1 MPLRFKSR
9 LLAHLRH
16 ERYVPTNVAQ
26 LTADLEV
33 DDPDE
38 FRDAVRAL
46 TDEGAIVVSDSGMV
60 TLPSYADGPRVIE
73 GEFRGTSKGFGFV
86 KTDQMRREGDLF
98 VPPHLTG
105 DAMTGDRV
113 RVGLIEDR
121 QRGRRDPDKR
131 FSGEV
136 IEVIERKAS
145 SFTGTIETRGV
156 SFVVIP
162 DARELEG
169 RPIVLRDAES
179 KYAGVG
185 DKVVFEI
192 TDYPEGDALG
202 EGVIVRVLGAAGEPD
217 IETQAVIAAYGLPSR
232 EFPEACVEQAREA
245 TRAFDEA
252 IERFRAG
259 ETLKGRLD
267 LTGEFVTTI
276 DPPDAKDYDDAI
288 SLKKLPATD
297 GGGWE
302 LAVHIAD
309 VGHFIQAGSPLD
321 VEARQRGNSVYLPRL
336 VIPMLP
342 EVLSNG
348 ICSLQE
354 GVERFAKTAFIRF
367 DTRANVVGRGV
378 ASTIIKSRKRMTYLE
393 AQALIDGDQDE
404 AKNHAKTEPNYTDEL
419 IASVREMN
427 RLAKAI
433 EQRRHGQG
441 MISLELPDVEL
452 IFDDNGHV
460 VDGQPEDDAYT
471 HKIIEMF
478 MVEANE
484 VLGHLFQ
491 DLQVPLIR
499 RIHPDPVPGDQEDMR
514 KSAMVAGFKIPASPS
529 REELQGLLDATRGT
543 PAARAVHMA
552 VLRTLTK
559 AEYSPA
565 RIGHY
570 ALASE
575 AYAHFTSPIRRYPD
589 LTVHRSLAVFLAM
602 TENGQSPPKSDESF
616 ARLGEEML
624 KHNDCPDE
632 QTLLEAGRHC
642 TQTEQNAA
650 SAEADLRKL
659 LVLMLLSNKI
669 GETFRGVVTGVNPRG
684 LFVQIDRF
692 VIDGFIK
699 TSDLPGD
706 VTRGNGPPR
715 WQLDKK
721 SGGLVD
727 QSSGRSY
734 NVGHMFEVSIAHVD
748 LIKRQL
754 ELAVADAGSRAAGKS
769 KPTLTLGSDGGGLG
783 HGGGAGFGM
792 SGGGRTGSQR
802 RSAKSKRR
810 DKGKKDYRGDRKG
823 KGKRQ

>member
-1 MPLRFKSR
+1 MPLRFQSR
-9 LLAHLRH
+9 LIAHLSH

-26 LTADLEV
+26 LTDDLSI
-33 DDPDE
+33 DDPQG
-38 FRDAVRAL
+38 FRDAITAL
-46 TDEGAIVVSDSGMV
+46 ADEGQLVVSDQGTV
-60 TLPSYADGPRVIE
+60 RLPSYADLPSILE
-73 GEFRGTSKGFGFV
+73 GEFRGTGKAFAFFKPEV
-86 KTDQMRREGDLF
+86 AVVEGDLF
-98 VPPHLTG
+98 IPPG
-105 DAMTGDRV
+105 AGADAMTGDRV
-113 RVGLIEDR
+113 KVGVVEDK
-121 QRGRRDPDKR
+121 QRGRRDPAKR
-131 FSGEV
+131 FFGEV
-136 IEVIERKAS
+136 IEVVERKQS
-145 SFTGTIETRGV
+145 SFTGTIEKRGTD
-156 SFVVIP
+156 FVVIP

-169 RPIVLRDAES
+169 RPIIVKDAEA

-192 TDYPEGDALG
+192 TDYPEEEFLG
-202 EGVIVRVLGAAGEPD
+202 EGVIVRVLGEAGEPD

-245 TRAFDEA
+245 TREFDEA
-252 IERFRAG
+252 IERFRKG
-259 ETLKGRLD
+259 EELPGRLD
-267 LTGEFVTTI
+267 LTGEFITTI

-288 SLKKLPATD
+288 SIKRLPQSE

-309 VGHFIQAGSPLD
+309 VGHFIPAGSALD
-321 VEARQRGNSVYLPRL
+321 VEAVERGNSVYLPRL

-367 DTRANVVGRGV
+367 DSKANVIGRGV

-393 AQALIDGDQDE
+393 AQALIDGDQEE

-419 IASVREMN
+419 IASLTEMN

-433 EQRRHGQG
+433 EKRRHGQG

-484 VLGHLFQ
+484 VLGHLFRQ
-491 DLQVPLIR
+491 LEVPLIR
-499 RIHPDPVPGDQEDMR
+499 RIHPEPVPGDQEDMR
-514 KSAMVAGFKIPASPS
+514 KSAMVAGFKIPANPT

-565 RIGHY
+565 LIGHY

-589 LTVHRSLAVFLAM
+589 LTVHRALIVFLSM
-602 TENGQSPPKSDESF
+602 TGNGQNPPKSDEAF
-616 ARLGEEML
+616 KKLGQEMV
-624 KHNDCPDE
+624 KHKDCPDE
-632 QTLLEAGRHC
+632 QTLLAVGRSC

-650 SAEADLRKL
+650 AAEMELRKL
-659 LVLMLLSNKI
+659 LLLMLLATKI
-669 GETFRGVVTGVNPRG
+669 GEEFDGVVTGVNPRG
-684 LFVQIDRF
+684 VFVQIDRF
-692 VIDGFIK
+692 IIDGFIK

-706 VTRGNGPPR
+706 TTRDNRPPR

-727 QSSGRSY
+727 QNSGRSY
-734 NVGHMFEVSIAHVD
+734 NVGHLLTVSIAHVD
-748 LIKRQL
+748 LVKRQL
-754 ELAVADAGSRAAGKS
+754 ELAVSNAESRAAGKGAM
-769 KPTLTLGSDGGGLG
+769 PALTLGGDAGGLG
-783 HGGGAGFGM
+783 HGGGAGFNA
-792 SGGGRTGSQR
+792 RTGSQR

-810 DKGKKDYRGDRKG
+810 DKGKKNYRDDRKG

>member
-1 MPLRFKSR
+1 MPLKYQSR
-9 LLAHLRH
+9 LFAHLKH

-26 LTADLEV
+26 LAADLEI
-33 DDPDE
+33 DDPAD
-38 FRDAVRAL
+38 FREAISTLA
-46 TDEGAIVVSDSGMV
+46 TEGSLVVSDSGMV
-60 TLPSYADGPRVIE
+60 TLPSYADLPNILE
-73 GEFRGTSKGFGFV
+73 GEFRGTGKAFAFFRADV
-86 KTDQMRREGDLF
+86 VTREGDLF
-98 VPPHLTG
+98 IPPGATG

-113 RVGLIEDR
+113 RVGVVDDK
-121 QRGRRDPDKR
+121 QRGKRDPAKR
-131 FSGEV
+131 FYCEV
-136 IEVIERKAS
+136 IEVVERKKS
-145 SFTGTIETRGV
+145 SFTGRIEKRGTQ
-156 SFVVIP
+156 FVVIP

-169 RPIVLRDAES
+169 RPIIVNDAEA
-179 KYAGVG
+179 KYASVD

-192 TDYPEGDALG
+192 TDFPEGDHLG

-217 IETQAVIAAYGLPSR
+217 IETQATIAAYNLPDR

-245 TRAFDEA
+245 TRQFDEA
-252 IERFRAG
+252 VERFRKG
-259 ETLKGRLD
+259 EQLPGRLD

-288 SLKKLPATD
+288 SIKRLPEND

-309 VGHFIQAGSPLD
+309 VGHFIPTGSPLD
-321 VEARQRGNSVYLPRL
+321 VEASKRGNSVYLPRL

-354 GVERFAKTAFIRF
+354 GVERFAKTAYIRF
-367 DTRANVVGRGV
+367 DKKAHVIGRGV

-393 AQALIDGDQDE
+393 AQALIDGNEEE
-404 AKNHAKTEPNYTDEL
+404 ARKHAKTDTAYTPEL
-419 IASVREMN
+419 SSTLAEMN

-433 EQRRHGQG
+433 EQRRHKQG

-471 HKIIEMF
+471 HKLIEMF

-484 VLGHLFQ
+484 VLGHLFKN
-491 DLQVPLIR
+491 LEVPLIR

-514 KSAMVAGFKIPASPS
+514 KSASVAGFKIPANPT

-565 RIGHY
+565 LIGHY

-589 LTVHRSLAVFLAM
+589 LTVHRALIVFLSM
-602 TENGQSPPKSDESF
+602 TNNGENPPKSDEAF
-616 ARLGEEML
+616 RKLGKEML
-624 KHNDCPDE
+624 KHKDCPDE
-632 QTLLEAGRHC
+632 KTLLEVGRTC

-650 SAEADLRKL
+650 AAEMDLRKL
-659 LVLMLLSNKI
+659 LLLMLLSKKI
-669 GETFRGVVTGVNPRG
+669 GEEFEGVVTGVNPRG

-692 VIDGFIK
+692 IVDGFIK
-699 TSDLPGD
+699 ISDLPGD
-706 VTRGNGPPR
+706 TTRDNRPPR
-715 WQLDKK
+715 WQMDQK

-727 QSSGRSY
+727 QNSGRSY
-734 NVGHMFEVSIAHVD
+734 GVGHLVKVAISHVD

-754 ELAVADAGSRAAGKS
+754 ELVISGDSSRAAGKS
-769 KPTLTLGSDGGGLG
+769 AKITLGSDGGGLG
-783 HGGGAGFGM
+783 NAGGAGFNA
-792 SGGGRTGSQR
+792 RTGGQR

-810 DKGKKDYRGDRKG
+810 DKGKKDFRDDRKG

>member
-16 ERYVPTNVAQ
+16 DRYVPTNVAQ
-26 LTADLEV
+26 LTADLEI
-33 DDPDE
+33 DDPE
-38 FRDAVRAL
+38 AFREAVRTL
-46 TDEGAIVVSDSGMV
+46 QSEGALIVSEQGVV
-60 TLPSYADGPRVIE
+60 RLPSYGDLPDVLE
-73 GEFRGTSKGFGFV
+73 GEFRGTGKGFGFFRPDI
-86 KTDQMRREGDLF
+86 TPREGDLF
-98 VPPHLTG
+98 IPPHATA
-105 DAMTGDRV
+105 DAMSGDRV
-113 RVGLIEDR
+113 RVGVVDDR
-121 QRGRRDPDKR
+121 QRARRDPSKR
-131 FSGEV
+131 YFGEV
-136 IEVIERKAS
+136 LAVLERKKS
-145 SFTGTIETRGV
+145 SFTGTIEKRG
-156 SFVVIP
+156 SQFVVIP

-169 RPIVLRDAES
+169 RPIVVKDAEA
-179 KYAGVG
+179 KYAKIG

-192 TDYPEGDALG
+192 TDYPEGDMLG
-202 EGVIVRVLGAAGEPD
+202 EGVLVRVLGAAGEPD

-245 TRAFDEA
+245 TRDFDEA

-259 ETLKGRLD
+259 ESLPGRLD

-288 SLKKLPATD
+288 SIKRLPESE

-302 LAVHIAD
+302 LSVHIAD
-309 VGHFIQAGSPLD
+309 VAHFIPRGSPLD
-321 VEARQRGNSVYLPRL
+321 IEAAQRGNSVYLPRL

-354 GVERFAKTAFIRF
+354 GVERFAKTAIIRF
-367 DTRANVVGRGV
+367 DRKARVVGRGV

-393 AQALIDGDQDE
+393 AQALIDGDTEE
-404 AKNHAKTEPNYTDEL
+404 AKKHAKTEPNYTDEL
-419 IASVREMN
+419 LASLAEMN

-452 IFDDNGHV
+452 IFDENGHV
-460 VDGQPEDDAYT
+460 IDGQPEDDAYT
-471 HKIIEMF
+471 HKLIEMF

-491 DLQVPLIR
+491 ELGVPLLR

-514 KSAMVAGFKIPASPS
+514 KSAMVAGYKIPANPS

-565 RIGHY
+565 QIGHY

-589 LTVHRSLAVFLAM
+589 LTVHRALAVFLSK
-602 TENGQSPPKSDESF
+602 TDNGQSPPASEKAF
-616 ARLGEEML
+616 RNLGREME
-624 KHNDCPDE
+624 KHADCPDE
-632 QTLLEAGRHC
+632 QTLLEIGRAC
-642 TQTEQNAA
+642 TATEQNAA
-650 SAEADLRKL
+650 DAEAELRKL

-669 GETFRGVVTGVNPRG
+669 GETFAGVVTGVNPRG
-684 LFVQIDRF
+684 IFVQIDRF

-699 TSDLPGD
+699 TTDLPGD
-706 VTRGNGPPR
+706 VTRGGGPPF
-715 WQLDKK
+715 WKIDKK
-721 SGGLVD
+721 SGALVD
-727 QSSGRSY
+727 QNSGRSF
-734 NVGHMFEVSIAHVD
+734 NTGHLLTVSIAHVD
-748 LIKRQL
+748 LVKRQL
-754 ELAVADAGSRAAGKS
+754 ELVIADAASRAAGKS
-769 KPTLTLGSDGGGLG
+769 KTPAITLGGDAGGLG
-783 HGGGAGFGM
+783 HGGGAGFKKMPGA
-792 SGGGRTGSQR
+792 QR

-810 DKGKKDYRGDRKG
+810 DKGKKDYRDDRKG

>member
-1 MPLRFKSR
+1 MPLKYQSR
-9 LLAHLRH
+9 LFAHLAH

-26 LTADLEV
+26 LAADLEI
-33 DDPDE
+33 DDPAD
-38 FRDAVRAL
+38 FREAISTLA
-46 TDEGAIVVSDSGMV
+46 TDGRLVVSDSGMV
-60 TLPSYADGPRVIE
+60 TLPSYADLPNVLE
-73 GEFRGTSKGFGFV
+73 GEYRGTGKAFAFFKPDV
-86 KTDQMRREGDLF
+86 VVREGDLF
-98 VPPHLTG
+98 IPPGASG

-113 RVGLIEDR
+113 KVGVVDDK
-121 QRGRRDPDKR
+121 QRGKRDPGKR
-131 FSGEV
+131 FFCEV
-136 IEVIERKAS
+136 IEVIERKKS
-145 SFTGTIETRGV
+145 SFTGAIEKRGTQY
-156 SFVVIP
+156 VVIP

-169 RPIVLRDAES
+169 RPIIVNDAEA
-179 KYAGVG
+179 KYASVG

-192 TDYPEGDALG
+192 TQFPEDDYLG

-217 IETQAVIAAYGLPSR
+217 IETQATIAAFGLPDR

-245 TRAFDEA
+245 TRQFDEA
-252 IERFRAG
+252 IDRFRAG
-259 ETLKGRLD
+259 ETLPDRLD
-267 LTGEFVTTI
+267 LTGEFITTI

-288 SLKKLPATD
+288 SIKRLPESE

-309 VGHFIQAGSPLD
+309 VGHFIPTGSPLD
-321 VEARQRGNSVYLPRL
+321 VEAAKRGNSVYLPRL

-367 DTRANVVGRGV
+367 DKKANVVGRGV

-393 AQALIDGDQDE
+393 AQALIDGDQEE
-404 AKNHAKTEPNYTDEL
+404 AKKHAKTEPNYTDEL
-419 IASVREMN
+419 VASLTEMN

-433 EQRRHGQG
+433 EQRRHRQG

-471 HKIIEMF
+471 HKLIEMF

-484 VLGHLFQ
+484 VLGHLFRQ
-491 DLQVPLIR
+491 LEVPLIR
-499 RIHPDPVPGDQEDMR
+499 RIHPEPVPGDQEDMR
-514 KSAMVAGFKIPASPS
+514 KSASVAGFKIPANPS

-565 RIGHY
+565 LIGHY

-589 LTVHRSLAVFLAM
+589 LTVHRALIVFLSM
-602 TENGQSPPKSDESF
+602 TNNGQSPPKSDEAF
-616 ARLGEEML
+616 KKLGKEMV
-624 KHNDCPDE
+624 KNKDCPDE
-632 QTLLEAGRHC
+632 KSLLEIGRAC

-650 SAEADLRKL
+650 AAEMDLRKL
-659 LVLMLLSNKI
+659 LLLMLLSNKI
-669 GETFRGVVTGVNPRG
+669 GEEFDGVVTGVNPRG

-692 VIDGFIK
+692 IVDGFIK

-706 VTRGNGPPR
+706 TTRDNRPPR
-715 WQLDKK
+715 WQLDRK

-727 QSSGRSY
+727 QNSGRSY
-734 NVGHMFEVSIAHVD
+734 NTGHLLKVAISHVD
-748 LIKRQL
+748 LVKRQL
-754 ELAVADAGSRAAGKS
+754 ELVVSGDASRAAGKS
-769 KPTLTLGSDGGGLG
+769 QQVLTLGSDGGGLG
-783 HGGGAGFGM
+783 HSGGAGFN
-792 SGGGRTGSQR
+792 SRTGSQR

-810 DKGKKDYRGDRKG
+810 DKGKKSYRDDRKG

>member
-1 MPLRFKSR
+1 MALRFKSR
-9 LLAHLRH
+9 LLSHLRH
-16 ERYVPTNVAQ
+16 DRYVPTNVAQ
-26 LTADLEV
+26 LTTDLEI
-33 DDPDE
+33 DDPEE
-38 FRDAVRAL
+38 FREAIRSL
-46 TDEGAIVVSDSGMV
+46 TNEGSIVVSDSGMV
-60 TLPSYADGPRVIE
+60 SLPSYGDGERIIE
-73 GEFRGTSKGFGFV
+73 GEFRGTGKGFGFLR
-86 KTDQMRREGDLF
+86 TDTMRREGDLF
-98 VPPHLTG
+98 IPPHATG

-113 RVGLIEDR
+113 RVGIVDDK
-121 QRGRRDPDKR
+121 QRARRDPSKR
-131 FSGEV
+131 FYGEV
-136 IEVIERKAS
+136 IEVLERKKS
-145 SFTGTIETRGV
+145 SFTGTIEMRGTQH
-156 SFVVIP
+156 VVIP
-162 DARELEG
+162 DARELDG
-169 RPIVLRDAES
+169 NPIIVKDAGA
-179 KYAGVG
+179 KYASVG

-192 TDYPEGDALG
+192 TDYPERDELG
-202 EGVIVRVLGAAGEPD
+202 EGVIVRVLGEAGEPD
-217 IETQAVIAAYGLPSR
+217 IETQAVIAAYALPSR

-245 TRAFDEA
+245 TREFDEA
-252 IERFRAG
+252 IERFREG
-259 ETLKGRLD
+259 EKLPGRMD

-288 SLKKLPATD
+288 SLKKLPESD

-309 VGHFIQAGSPLD
+309 VASFIPRGSPLD
-321 VEARQRGNSVYLPRL
+321 VEAVQRGNSVYLPRL

-367 DTRANVVGRGV
+367 DKKANVVGRGV

-393 AQALIDGDQDE
+393 AQALIDGDPEE
-404 AKNHAKTEPNYTDEL
+404 AKKHAKTEPNYTDEL

-433 EQRRHGQG
+433 EKRRHGQG

-491 DLQVPLIR
+491 DLEVPLIR

-514 KSAMVAGFKIPASPS
+514 KSAMVAGYKIPASPS
-529 REELQGLLDATRGT
+529 REELQGLLDATRGS

-589 LTVHRSLAVFLAM
+589 LTVHRSLAVFLSM
-602 TENGQSPPKSDESF
+602 TDNGQQPPKSEGAF
-616 ARLGEEML
+616 AKLGVEML
-624 KHNDCPDE
+624 KHADCPDE
-632 QTLLEAGRHC
+632 PALLEIGRAC
-642 TQTEQNAA
+642 TNTEQNAA
-650 SAEADLRKL
+650 AAESELRKL
-659 LVLMLLSNKI
+659 LVLMLLSKKI
-669 GETFRGVVTGVNPRG
+669 GETFQGVVTGVNPRG
-684 LFVQIDRF
+684 LFVQIDRY

-706 VTRGNGPPR
+706 TTRSNAPPR
-715 WQLDKK
+715 WQQDKK
-721 SGGLVD
+721 SGALVD
-727 QSSGRSY
+727 QSSGRSF
-734 NVGHMFEVSIAHVD
+734 NVGHLLTVSIAHVD
-748 LIKRQL
+748 LVKRQL
-754 ELAVADAGSRAAGKS
+754 ELAIADASSRAAGKS

-783 HGGGAGFGM
+783 HGGGAGFN
-792 SGGGRTGSQR
+792 SRTGSQR

-810 DKGKKDYRGDRKG
+810 DKGKKDFRDDRKG